1 LQVVTKVFRII
12 QQKCG
17 YRAFAPGAKF
27 CYSALAHPA
36 ANAESDMSQIDPV
49 MSSGR
54 RRELI
59 LAHLST
65 HDRTSVGEL
74 SQLLGVSEV
83 TVRKDLDVLESQG
96 MLTRI
101 HGGAVIS
108 GRGRL
113 ELYFAAREQD
123 HLEEKRRIAQ
133 AAAALI
139 QSGQRI
145 FLDASTTALQVAR
158 LIKDRDDLVVVT
170 NGLYTALELNFSAG
184 ITTIVV
190 GGTMRRRSSS
200 LVGSLNY
207 NSLQRLRVDIG
218 LFGARAVT
226 ARDGLMESEIDEA
239 QLKQQMVS
247 ASSLVVGI
255 VDSSKFGALAF
266 SAFALPH
273 EIDRIFSD
281 EGAPASIVAELR
293 ERGIVVSLE

>member
-1 LQVVTKVFRII
+1 
-12 QQKCG
+12 
-17 YRAFAPGAKF
+17 
-27 CYSALAHPA
+27 
-36 ANAESDMSQIDPV
+36 MSQTEQWL
-49 MSSGR
+49 SSGQ
-54 RRELI
+54 RREQI
-59 LAHLST
+59 LAYLSAR
-65 HDRTSVGEL
+65 DRTSVSEL
-74 SQLLGVSEV
+74 SQALGVSEV

-96 MLTRI
+96 VLTRV
-101 HGGAVIS
+101 HGGAVVS

-113 ELYFAAREQD
+113 ELHFAAREQE

-139 QSGQRI
+139 QSGQRV

-158 LIKDRDDLVVVT
+158 LIKDREDLVVVT
-170 NGLYTALELNFSAG
+170 NGLYTALELNFCTG

-190 GGTMRRRSSS
+190 GGIMRRRSSS

-207 NSLQRLRVDIG
+207 NSLQRLRVDVG
-218 LFGARAVT
+218 LFGARSVT

-255 VDSSKFGALAF
+255 VDSSKFGVVAF

-273 EIDRIFSD
+273 EIDRIITN
-281 EGAPASIVAELR
+281 EAAPASQVSELR
-293 ERGIVVSLE
+293 ERDIIVTLV